1 MKHLTKYR
9 TYFTLFFAIQIAFLT
24 AQTQSPDSVKNIE
37 MSFTDK
43 NDFRE
48 ALLPVPKDAIFKMP
62 GYYLWDPSVIKVKN
76 TYHLFMSRWP
86 MSDVFMKGWQKSQ
99 VIRASSKSLFGP
111 YKFEEVVL
119 DPSTHPWATDA
130 VHNPK
135 IIKVGKKFLLYYLGI
150 PAWQT
155 GFAIADKIKGPW
167 RIIDKP
173 TINTNN
179 PAMLVKPDGKLYAVG
194 KFKSKQKPD
203 GTRDAFMNAFTAD
216 SLLGP
221 YNLIGGK
228 TSRLPY
234 DFELEDPTIWW
245 AKNQYNVLC
254 TDWDAKATGIFKA
267 MVFYTSKD
275 GITYKLYS
283 KIPVWTRNESFPLA
297 EGGTSKP
304 YKIERPQ
311 VYVND
316 KGAVEALLV
325 AIEPTSKTE
334 SYIVIRPVNKF
345 VPSNKD

>member
-1 MKHLTKYR
+1 MKNQIKFKV
-9 TYFTLFFAIQIAFLT
+9 YFAFIFSLNLLLVN
-24 AQTQSPDSVKNIE
+24 AQTEKIDSVKNIE
-37 MSFTDK
+37 MSFRDK

-48 ALLPVPKDAIFKMP
+48 ALLPVPQNAIFKME

-99 VIRASSKSLFGP
+99 IIRATSKSLFGP
-111 YKFEEVVL
+111 YTFAEVVL

-155 GFAIADKIKGPW
+155 GFAIADKIEGPW
-167 RIIDKP
+167 QIIDKP
-173 TINTNN
+173 VIPTNN
-179 PAMLVKPDGKLYAVG
+179 PALMVKPDGKLYAVG
-194 KFKSKQKPD
+194 KFKTKLKPD
-203 GTRDAFMNAFTAD
+203 GTRDAFMQAFTAD

-221 YNLIGGK
+221 YNLVGGK

-245 AKNQYNVLC
+245 ANNQINVLC
-254 TDWDAKATGIFKA
+254 TDWDAKATGVFKA

-275 GITYKLYS
+275 GINYKLYS
-283 KIPVWTRNESFPLA
+283 NIPVWTRNESFPLA

-311 VYVND
+311 VYVNE
-316 KGAVEALLV
+316 KGGVEALLV

-334 SYIVIRPVNKF
+334 SYIVIRPVKNFK
-345 VPSNKD
+345 PSN